1 MARKKLEAR
10 QQKELEK
17 MVMNGVTPED
27 ISKYFNI
34 AVSSVHNYKR
44 MRKEK
49 GLKVPDIRGKRPVG
63 IKTEEG
69 AMTITSPKSKGPSL
83 ELSSADVTGFMKLYI
98 NDVIVYVSPKAKSVT
113 ILDTEV
119 IVRI

>member
-1 MARKKLEAR
+1 MARKKLEAK

-17 MVMNGVTPED
+17 MVMDGMTPED

-44 MRKEK
+44 MLRDK

-63 IKTEEG
+63 ISSQASVE
-69 AMTITSPKSKGPSL
+69 TITSPRR
-83 ELSSADVTGFMKLYI
+83 SSAHSTSANDLTGFMKLYI
-98 NDVIVYVSPKAKSVT
+98 NDVEVYISPKAKSVT

-119 IVRI
+119 HVKI